1 MKPFKIALHQAC
13 LERID
18 QRIALANQ
26 AMEDIQNSANQETK
40 SSAGDKYETGRAMM
54 QQEKDKQA
62 TQLAQ
67 ALELRQQLEH
77 IDPAQ
82 SFEEIR
88 AGSLMM
94 TNEGY
99 YYLTVSLGKIILE
112 QKTVYVLS
120 AASPLGQ
127 ALLRRRVGDKIQFQ
141 QRTIQIIALY

>member
-1 MKPFKIALHQAC
+1 MTLSKIALHQAC

-62 TQLAQ
+62 IQLAQ
-67 ALELRQQLEH
+67 AQELRQQLEQLAPNLVYKA
-77 IDPAQ
+77 IQP
-82 SFEEIR
+82 
-88 AGSLMM
+88 GSLVL

-99 YYLTVSLGKIILE
+99 YYLAVSLGKIILD
-112 QKTVYVLS
+112 QKNVYVLS

-141 QRTIQIIALY
+141 QRNILIMELC

>member
-1 MKPFKIALHQAC
+1 MKPFKTALHQAC

-62 TQLAQ
+62 IQLAQ
-67 ALELRQQLEH
+67 ALELRQQFEH
-77 IDPAQ
+77 IDPAL
-82 SFEEIR
+82 SFEDIQP
-88 AGSLMM
+88 GSLVL
-94 TNEGY
+94 TDEGY
-99 YYLTVSLGKIILE
+99 YFLAASLGKVIVE
-112 QKTVYVLS
+112 DKTVYVLS
-120 AASPLGQ
+120 TASPLGQ

-141 QRTIQIIALY
+141 QRHIQIIDLR

>member
-62 TQLAQ
+62 IQLAQ

-120 AASPLGQ
+120 AAAPLGQ

>member
-1 MKPFKIALHQAC
+1 MKPFKTALHQAC

-62 TQLAQ
+62 IQLAQ

-82 SFEEIR
+82 SFEEIK

>member
-62 TQLAQ
+62 IQLAQ
-67 ALELRQQLEH
+67 ALELRHQLEH

-82 SFEEIR
+82 SFEEIQ

-127 ALLRRRVGDKIQFQ
+127 TLLRRRIGDNIQFQ